1 MKRPGSGS
9 GQGVVPVQTTR
20 HQSPS
25 SVSLATTPA
34 SAADVQ
40 SPTSAPAVA
49 SLSTWTYQWIHAGH
63 SLTHTSSHSTPH
75 RYV

>member
-20 HQSPS
+20 HRSPS
-25 SVSLATTPA
+25 SVSLVTTPA

-40 SPTSAPAVA
+40 SPTSAPAVV
-49 SLSTWTYQWIHAGH
+49 SLSTWTYQ
-63 SLTHTSSHSTPH
+63 
-75 RYV
+75 